1 MSMLHRREICPLAA
15 LSYVHR
21 RRSDS
26 RPYLR
31 VLLALDIQLENTIR
45 LWPLIDVLVSR

>member
-1 MSMLHRREICPLAA
+1 MSMLYHRKNCPLAA
-15 LSYVHR
+15 PSYVHR